1 MSLKILKCPPR
12 NFLPEDFSFTTWK
25 ELEIFFQK
33 LLDREI
39 NSLDDLKNFLKDR
52 SELESFLEE
61 NFAWRYIKMN
71 CDTKSEDKKES
82 FLFFVKEIQPK
93 ISPFTDKLNKKI
105 VQSEL
110 AKQLPDS
117 YQIFLRKLETAIEIF
132 REKNVPLFTEI
143 EEESQKFG
151 VISAEMMIEHKGKKI
166 TLQQAGKLLES
177 LDRDT
182 REVVY
187 RAISERR
194 LKEKEPLD
202 SLMNRLIYL
211 RDQVAYNAD
220 FENFRDYKFKKLNRF
235 DYTSK
240 DCENFHEAVKQE
252 ILPLIKKFHQHRKKA
267 LGLDTLRPWD
277 LSVDISGK
285 MVLKPFENS
294 KELVEKTIQGFSK
307 LDSTFGE
314 YIEIM
319 RDMGHFDLDSRKGKA
334 PGGFNYPLYEIGVPF
349 IFMNAVGTHRDLETM
364 VHEGGHAIHSFLT
377 KDLEISDFKSTPSE
391 VAELASQSMELISMD
406 FWDLF
411 YTDQGD
417 LNRAKQQKLE
427 TSLSILPWICMVD
440 KFQHWLYCNKGHTNE
455 EREKEWTNIAL
466 EFSTGEVDYT
476 GFEEIFSNQWQT
488 QLHIFEVPFYYIE
501 YGFSQLGSIAL
512 WKNFLED
519 RKKGLAHY
527 KEFMQL
533 GSTKSIP
540 EIYSAAGISFEFSAG
555 YVRELAQFVLSEFEL

>member
-1 MSLKILKCPPR
+1 MKIIKRPNRC
-12 NFLPEDFSFTTWK
+12 FLPEDFSFTTWK

-39 NSLDDLKNFLKDR
+39 ASLKELKQFLQDR

-71 CDTKSEDKKES
+71 CDTKSVEKKES
-82 FLFFVKEIQPK
+82 FLFFVQEIQPN
-93 ISPFTDKLNKKI
+93 ISPFSDKLNKKI
-105 VQSEL
+105 VQNKFTS
-110 AKQLPDS
+110 KLPDS
-117 YQIFLRKLETAIEIF
+117 YKIFLRKLETSIEIF

-143 EEESQKFG
+143 EEESQKYG
-151 VISAEMMIEHKGKKI
+151 VISSQMMIEHEGEKLTI
-166 TLQQAGKLLES
+166 QQAGKFLES
-177 LDRDT
+177 PDRQL
-182 REVVY
+182 RETIY
-187 RAISERR
+187 RAMSDRR
-194 LKEKEPLD
+194 LEEKEKLD
-202 SLMNRLIYL
+202 NLMDRLIYL

-235 DYTSK
+235 DYTPK
-240 DCENFHEAVKQE
+240 DCEIFHETVKQE
-252 ILPLIKKFHQHRKKA
+252 ILPLLKKFQQHRKEV
-267 LGLDTLRPWD
+267 LELDMLRPWD

-285 MVLKPFENS
+285 AELKPFTNS
-294 KELVEKTIQGFSK
+294 KELVKKTIKGFSN
-307 LDSTFGE
+307 LDPNFGE

-319 RDMGHFDLDSRKGKA
+319 RDMRHFDLDSRKGKA

-377 KDLEISDFKSTPSE
+377 KDLEISDLKSTPSE

-411 YTDQGD
+411 YTNQAD
-417 LNRAKQQKLE
+417 LKRAKQQKLE
-427 TSLSILPWICMVD
+427 TSLSILPWICVVD
-440 KFQHWLYCNKGHTNE
+440 KFQHWLYVNPKYTSV
-455 EREKEWTNIAL
+455 ERQKEWMAIVE
-466 EFSTGEVDYT
+466 EFSTQEVDYI
-476 GFEEIFSNQWQT
+476 GLEEALAYKWQS

-512 WKNFLED
+512 WKNFLEN
-519 RKKGLAHY
+519 RKKGLKHY
-527 KEFMQL
+527 KNFMRL

-540 EIYSAAGISFEFSAG
+540 EIYQAAGISFKFSAS
-555 YVRELAQFVLSEFEL
+555 YVRELAEFVLEQYER